1 MEKPI
6 ASPTPPSLIYRT
18 KLALIIVALL
28 MISVDSARAQPESEK
43 TITKGSFL
51 IATEKLDNTDFKHAV
66 VYVTQA
72 GNFGTYGL
80 IINKPTFIPIK
91 EAMPENHKS
100 ADPEKS
106 IYFGGP
112 AHLQYLFVLTQ
123 NKKHKK
129 LHQITDNIYFGAG
142 RESVIKL
149 NTGDDQIGTRTYI
162 GYSAWAPGQLDEE
175 VQSGAWIIAP
185 TEDKQNNVFSEDP
198 KSVWQKLYKKWSGDW
213 T

>member
-1 MEKPI
+1 MDKSINLSKPL
-6 ASPTPPSLIYRT
+6 SLIYRT
-18 KLALIIVALL
+18 KLILILAATL
-28 MISVDSARAQPESEK
+28 MIFADNVGAQQDGEK

-123 NKKHKK
+123 NKQHKK
-129 LHQITDNIYFGAG
+129 LHQVTDNIYFGAG

-149 NTGDDQIGTRTYI
+149 NTGEDQIGTRTYI

-185 TEDKQNNVFSEDP
+185 SEDKKSSVFSEDP
-198 KSVWQKLYKKWSGDW
+198 ASVWQKLYKKWSGDW